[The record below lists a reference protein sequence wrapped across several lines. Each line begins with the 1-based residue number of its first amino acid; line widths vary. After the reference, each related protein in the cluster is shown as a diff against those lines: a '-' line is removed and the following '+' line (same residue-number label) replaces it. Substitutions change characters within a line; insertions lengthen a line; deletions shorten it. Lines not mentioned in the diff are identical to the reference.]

1 MPAVRR
7 RRAAAVGVAAAA
19 LTAVTAFGAGPAT
32 ADATGGVSPATV
44 TACAPGM
51 VPLTNQNTWVRY
63 GPGFEFVTKYTLQAG
78 SGFRILAGPSSGD
91 GLMWWYGNGNGKD
104 FGWVPDQNLTC
115 H

>member
-7 RRAAAVGVAAAA
+7 RRTVAAVTAA
-19 LTAVTAFGAGPAT
+19 LTAVAAFGGAAAS
-32 ADATGGVSPATV
+32 ADPTGVVSPATV
-44 TACAPGM
+44 TACSPGM

-63 GPGFEFVTKYTLQAG
+63 GPGFEFVSKYTLPAG